1 MTTRSPSFRPR
12 DASMALLVACS
23 LLGSTA
29 LEMEQDRG
37 AASKSIC
44 LISLAVAAASAISRG
59 MSTGSGT
66 TSAGICPL
74 SFYHRDKEKK
84 IFSSYVLGALE
95 NHLRLLMQGLKVR
108 HSHLFTQ
115 IFSMNS
121 SAVPG
126 TILGA
131 KDTTVME

>member
-1 MTTRSPSFRPR
+1 M
-12 DASMALLVACS
+12 
-23 LLGSTA
+23 
-29 LEMEQDRG
+29 
-37 AASKSIC
+37 
-44 LISLAVAAASAISRG
+44 
-59 MSTGSGT
+59 
-66 TSAGICPL
+66 
-74 SFYHRDKEKK
+74 
-84 IFSSYVLGALE
+84 LGALE
-95 NHLRLLMQGLKVR
+95 NHLWLLMQGLKVR

>member
-84 IFSSYVLGALE
+84 NLQLFRARSTREPPTTLNAGFESQTQPFIYSNLLDELFCGTR
-95 NHLRLLMQGLKVR
+95 NHSRC
-108 HSHLFTQ
+108 
-115 IFSMNS
+115 
-121 SAVPG
+121 
-126 TILGA
+126 
-131 KDTTVME
+131 